1 MFDRRQE
8 HLENLEEI
16 QLFLKHLQREKR
28 LRIIEM
34 CSYIQKQWRERQRKM
49 EEMERIRLN
58 NLLKNDKINME
69 TVGH

>member
-28 LRIIEM
+28 LKIIEM